1 VLPGQIKRVHQLH
14 WLVLLSLFATMG
26 QMASASVS
34 DCPEADRAALEWLDK
49 MSRSL
54 RQVSYQGVV
63 TLQRGDDMQMMQV
76 SHSVDGGSS
85 FERLTELTGQGAQ
98 VERVSHPIDCVHP
111 GDRMLRM
118 ESLSVADRCGIAQRY
133 RFSVADGERVAG
145 RNAVRIKIKP
155 RDMYRFGYVMA
166 LDRDTGLLLKSQT
179 ISHGHTVLETMQFAH
194 LSVSDVISAA
204 GDPAAGDPAA
214 GDPAAGDP
222 AAGDPA
228 ATGIDVVHK
237 AQHPHA
243 DGAMVASS
251 VARAWMVGWL
261 PRGFTATDAAL
272 GNNGR
277 RTYTDGLA
285 VFSVFLEDLN
295 VEIRPGEGLIKQGGT
310 TTYTRGMSIAGQP
323 VLVTVIGE
331 VPVNTA
337 RIVADSVRW
346 VQ

>member
-1 VLPGQIKRVHQLH
+1 
-14 WLVLLSLFATMG
+14 MG
-26 QMASASVS
+26 PMASASVS
-34 DCPEADRAALEWLDK
+34 DCPEADTAALEWLDK

-63 TLQRGDDMQMMQV
+63 TLQRGDEMQMMQV
-76 SHSVDGGSS
+76 SHAVDNGSS

-111 GDRMLRM
+111 GDRMLRL
-118 ESLSVADRCGIAQRY
+118 EALSSADHCGIAERY

-145 RNAVRIKIKP
+145 RSAVRIKIEP

-179 ISHGHTVLETMQFAH
+179 IGHGHRVLETMQFAH
-194 LSVSDVISAA
+194 LSVFDVITAA

-214 GDPAAGDP
+214 N
-222 AAGDPA
+222 
-228 ATGIDVVHK
+228 GIDVVHK

-261 PRGFTATDAAL
+261 PRGFAATDAAL

-337 RIVADSVRW
+337 RIVVDSVRW